1 MSLAI
6 GWKKGGCGVKKL
18 KELENLVLISQV
30 GISMVTPILLMTF
43 LGNVLD
49 RYLGA
54 HGIVLIVFILLG
66 VGAGFYALFQLG
78 KKK

>member
-1 MSLAI
+1 M
-6 GWKKGGCGVKKL
+6 KKF
-18 KELENLVLISQV
+18 KELENLALITQV
-30 GISMVTPILLMTF
+30 GISMMTPIFLMTF
-43 LGNVLD
+43 LGNLLD

-54 HGIVLIVFILLG
+54 HGVVLIVFIILG

>member
-1 MSLAI
+1 M
-6 GWKKGGCGVKKL
+6 KKL
-18 KELENLVLISQV
+18 KELENLALITQV
-30 GISMVTPILLMTF
+30 GISMMTPIFLMTF
-43 LGNVLD
+43 LGNLLD

-54 HGIVLIVFILLG
+54 HGVVLIVFIILG